1 MASQVVNGQ
10 RKSPMCGSEKW
21 VLLDGRS
28 VLQAL
33 EVDWRHWRLFRNYD
47 EANRHAFHLS
57 LRSSVCRD

>member
-1 MASQVVNGQ
+1 
-10 RKSPMCGSEKW
+10 MCGSEKW